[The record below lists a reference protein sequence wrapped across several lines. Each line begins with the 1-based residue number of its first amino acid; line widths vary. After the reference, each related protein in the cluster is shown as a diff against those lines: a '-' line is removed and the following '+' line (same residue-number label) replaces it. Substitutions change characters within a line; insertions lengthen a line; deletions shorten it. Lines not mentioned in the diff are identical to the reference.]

1 MINYKAINILKGL
14 TKKELIRFEKFLLSP
29 FYNNNKNLLL
39 LYKYLKKFYPE
50 FDSSSFTKKN
60 IHAHVFG
67 KTKFSD
73 EKLRKLFSD
82 FYKLGEKF
90 LVALNLEKNKF
101 DYDRYLLDEL
111 DWRKIDNI
119 FLSKFKDKEKQYEK
133 SDYHYQTFFYQYI
146 LKWQTVSFH
155 LDRGEQFKIP
165 KDVFER
171 TEQLI
176 FYFLS
181 DLFISLNDIDV
192 NKNTFNYNPSVNLP
206 EKFLELLDLD
216 SLYQYIG
223 QNNFKNKELFS
234 MYYYLYLMNKNRTDE
249 SYFLKLK
256 DLLEKNF
263 DRLSI
268 NSRMHFIL
276 RMISICNRYINLNK
290 SIKFQSIKLELY
302 DMILKHKL
310 YKTNQ
315 NYFRSD
321 LFLNLFMEYI
331 SFKSS
336 YEAELFFKENIRSI
350 NPAHIKKLQ
359 SLCNAVILF
368 EEGKFSESL
377 EICSIIN
384 SNLMTVKIILRKL
397 ILKIFYELMDYDGNK
412 DEIRNFRQ
420 FISNSKL
427 LNETHKNSLQNFL
440 KLFNDLVNLKY
451 DSKDEFLKYT
461 LKSNAE
467 NIIDISDRVWF
478 NKKLKE
484 IK

>member
-1 MINYKAINILKGL
+1 MINFKALNILKGL
-14 TKKELIRFEKFLLSP
+14 TKKELLRFEKFLLSP

-39 LYKYLKKFYPE
+39 LFNYLKKYHPD
-50 FDSSSFTKKN
+50 FDSISLTKKN
-60 IHAHVFG
+60 IYAHVFS
-67 KTKFSD
+67 KAKFSD

-82 FYKLGEKF
+82 FYKLGEKY
-90 LVALNLEKNKF
+90 LVTLNLEKNKF
-101 DYDRYLLDEL
+101 DYDRYLMDEL

-119 FLSKFKDKEKQYEK
+119 FLSKFKEKEKQVEN
-133 SDYHYQTFFYQYI
+133 SDYHYQTFYYQYI
-146 LKWQTVSFH
+146 LKWQIVSFH

-165 KDVFER
+165 EDVFER

-192 NKNTFNYNPSVNLP
+192 NKNTFNYNPTVNLP
-206 EKFLELLDLD
+206 EKFLKFLDLD

-234 MYYYLYLMNKNRTDE
+234 MYYYLYLMNKNRNDE
-249 SYFLKLK
+249 SYFFKLR

-263 DRLSI
+263 NRLSI

-276 RMISICNRYINLNK
+276 RMISNCNRYINLNK
-290 SIKFQSIKLELY
+290 SVKFQGIKLELY
-302 DMILKHKL
+302 DKILKHKL

-321 LFLNLFMEYI
+321 LFLNLFIEYI
-331 SFKSS
+331 SYKSI
-336 YEAELFFKENIRSI
+336 YEAELFFKENIKSI

-359 SLCNAVILF
+359 SLCKALLLF

-377 EICSIIN
+377 EICSTIN

-397 ILKIFYELMDYDGNK
+397 LLKIFFELKDYDGNK
-412 DEIRNFRQ
+412 DEIKNFRQ
-420 FISNSKL
+420 FLSNSKL
-427 LNETHKNSLQNFL
+427 LNDIHKNSLLNFL
-440 KLFNDLVNLKY
+440 KLFNDLVNLKN
-451 DSKDEFLKYT
+451 DSKDEFLRYT
-461 LKSNAE
+461 LMSNAK
-467 NIIDISDRVWF
+467 NIVDILDRDWLI
-478 NKKLKE
+478 KKTEE

>member
-1 MINYKAINILKGL
+1 MG
-14 TKKELIRFEKFLLSP
+14 E
-29 FYNNNKNLLL
+29 
-39 LYKYLKKFYPE
+39 KYLV
-50 FDSSSFTKKN
+50 T
-60 IHAHVFG
+60 
-67 KTKFSD
+67 
-73 EKLRKLFSD
+73 
-82 FYKLGEKF
+82 
-90 LVALNLEKNKF
+90 LNLEKNKF

-119 FLSKFKDKEKQYEK
+119 FLSKFKEKEKYFEK

-146 LKWQTVSFH
+146 LKWQIVSFH

-165 KDVFER
+165 VDVF
-171 TEQLI
+171 EQLI

-249 SYFLKLK
+249 SYFFILK

-268 NSRMHFIL
+268 SSRMHFIL
-276 RMISICNRYINLNK
+276 RMISYCNRYINLNK
-290 SIKFQSIKLELY
+290 SIKFQGIKLDLY

-321 LFLNLFMEYI
+321 LFLNLFIEYI
-331 SFKSS
+331 SYKSIS
-336 YEAELFFKENIRSI
+336 EAKLFYQENIRSI

-359 SLCNAVILF
+359 SLCNAVLLF
-368 EEGKFSESL
+368 EEGKFLEAL
-377 EICSIIN
+377 EICSTIN

-397 ILKIFYELMDYDGNK
+397 ILKIFYELMDFDGNK
-412 DEIRNFRQ
+412 DEIKNFRQ

-427 LNETHKNSLQNFL
+427 LNETNKNSLHNFL

-461 LKSNAE
+461 LKSNTE
-467 NIIDISDRVWF
+467 NIIDTSDRDWF
-478 NKKLKE
+478 RKKIKE